1 MKRVPLRVKMAVA
14 FVLITA
20 AGFVVLS
27 TFGRTLVKKQA
38 TNNTVNAM
46 YHSAQSIAALYRES
60 SSVLTHDS
68 VRLIA
73 AAMNYDVWITDLSGR
88 VVASSD
94 PKTESLVISDFRPAD
109 LSDGYYMSGRFYN
122 TFAED
127 VLTVYAVLAHDAEAR
142 GFVLLHAP
150 VSAVNVTADQMQL
163 FAYLAFG
170 AVMVLVLFLFLFI
183 EFSVIRPIERVVT
196 AGKEYANQNLSYPLP
211 KVPHDEIGEIALAEQ
226 DLARQLQSAADDQHK
241 FLQNISHDFRSP
253 LTSIRG
259 YMVAMQDGT
268 IPPEMQGKYLDVV
281 IGETDR
287 LTTMANELLDVTQL
301 ENGVILDRT
310 EFDLND
316 LIREVLPSFEGR
328 AREKNVTFEVQFEN
342 AAQPVYADRPRI
354 QQVIH
359 NLIDN
364 AIKFSGNDVTID
376 VSTHVSG
383 GKVFTSVKD
392 HGVGIEPENIKKIWN
407 RFYKTDPSRG
417 KDRKGTGLGLSIVRD
432 IIQNHKEN
440 IDVISTPGVGSEF
453 IFTLPAEEE

>member
-1 MKRVPLRVKMAVA
+1 MKFTLRIKYAIA
-14 FVLITA
+14 FFLIALAGFLLLITW
-20 AGFVVLS
+20 
-27 TFGRTLVKKQA
+27 GRSLARKQA
-38 TNNTVNAM
+38 ENDAVNSMYRTANYIATLYHNNTGAVN
-46 YHSAQSIAALYRES
+46 REFLNATS
-60 SSVLTHDS
+60 KAGGYEL
-68 VRLIA
+68 
-73 AAMNYDVWITDLSGR
+73 WIMDLNGK
-88 VVASSD
+88 VVAATGREQLPSV
-94 PKTESLVISDFRPAD
+94 PDFQP
-109 LSDGYYMSGRFYN
+109 SGGTDGYYMSGTFYG
-122 TFAED
+122 TFPEP
-127 VLTVYAVLAHDAEAR
+127 VLTVYSTLARDAAPR
-142 GFVLLHAP
+142 GYVLLHQYRS
-150 VSAVNVTADQMQL
+150 VITANADRMQF
-163 FAYLAFG
+163 FAYMSYFSMLA
-170 AVMVLVLFLFLFI
+170 LVLLFFIFLDLFT
-183 EFSVIRPIERVVT
+183 VRPIQKVLA
-196 AGKEYANQNLSYPLP
+196 AGREYANQNLTYPTP
-211 KVPHDEIGEIALAEQ
+211 VIPNDEIGEIALTEQ
-226 DLARQLQSAADDQHK
+226 ELAKQLQSSADDQHK

-328 AREKNVTFEVQFEN
+328 AREKSVTFEVQFEN
-342 AAQPVYADRPRI
+342 AAQMVYADRPRI

-364 AIKFSGNDVTID
+364 AIKFSGNDATID
-376 VSTHVSG
+376 ISTHVSG

-392 HGVGIEPENIKKIWN
+392 HGVGIEPENIQKIWN

-440 IDVISTPGVGSEF
+440 IDVISTPGVGTEF